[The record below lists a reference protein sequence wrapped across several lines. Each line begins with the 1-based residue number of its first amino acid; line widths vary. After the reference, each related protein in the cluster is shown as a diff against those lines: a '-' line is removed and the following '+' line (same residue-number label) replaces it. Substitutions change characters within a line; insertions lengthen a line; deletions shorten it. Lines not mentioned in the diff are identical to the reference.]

1 MRKMLSLCAMLVF
14 ALTCLTLAGCAK
26 SPIDLIK
33 GDKKTSGQTAENQPT
48 GGQPPVNQPS
58 GNRDSGQEKPAGS
71 LQGLVAKGMNLMETG
86 IAFDYIMS
94 GPGGTISQKMWVQGY
109 KFKTEG
115 AFGGEKMISIFDL
128 EGKTLIT
135 YYPGK
140 NEAVKLSADNPEV
153 KAKPPGDYI
162 KKTDFT
168 RGQVLETTVYDGARC
183 RVILLPEDN
192 GGQTKMWIRED
203 CGIPVRVETTAPGG
217 GKTVTEYKNLQF
229 GPLPTSTFELPPGVN
244 ITDINQMLEQLQK
257 APGSSR

>member
-1 MRKMLSLCAMLVF
+1 MKKMLSLGAMLVF
-14 ALTCLTLAGCAK
+14 ALTCLTLPGCAK
-26 SPIDLIK
+26 SPVDLLK
-33 GDKKTSGQTAENQPT
+33 GDQKTSGRMAENQPA

-58 GNRDSGQEKPAGS
+58 GKQDSGQEKPAAS
-71 LQGLVAKGMNLMETG
+71 LQGLVDKGMNLMDKG

-94 GPGGTISQKMWVQGY
+94 GPSGTISLKMWVQGY

-115 AFGGEKMISIFDL
+115 TFGGEKVISIFDL

-140 NEAVKLSADNPEV
+140 NEAVKLSADSPEV

-168 RGQVLETTVYDGARC
+168 RAQVIETAVYDGVRC

-203 CGIPVRVETTAPGG
+203 CGIPVRVEKTAPDGAR
-217 GKTVTEYKNLQF
+217 TVTEYKNLQF
-229 GPLPTSTFELPPGVN
+229 GPLPPGTFDLPPGVN
-244 ITDINQMLEQLQK
+244 VRDINQMLEQLTK
-257 APGSSR
+257 VPGASR